1 MNSFLSSERSKESYF
16 EKISSE
22 PENTIRN
29 RKNAIRSFEKF
40 SIEQLGESSDSV
52 IVELK
57 KIKQESEPEQYE
69 ETLYDLLQK
78 WINWRTKT
86 GSKANTVI
94 VVFSCLRS
102 YLYYRRI
109 KTDPQDI
116 KQYLTFE
123 KCAIEEKHPLSLE
136 EFRTIVNGFANN
148 PRRQAIYLV
157 QGSSGMR
164 IGEILNLRKNDFD
177 LSLDRIK
184 ITIPAE
190 FTKTRQSR
198 SVFISKE
205 AGKLVEKILNS
216 IDSNELVFHSSK
228 NITNARINERTA
240 LIRLGNRLGG
250 IFTETYP
257 NSVTRKIT
265 SHSFRAYFFTKT
277 VRIHGENFAHRF
289 TGHKGYLMQYDR
301 MTEKERLDLYIKLEP
316 ELVVFDQSKNELEI
330 SRLKQDNTSIIALRE
345 EVEKLKT
352 ERVKSDK
359 EILEQFK
366 INSRIV

>member
-78 WINWRTKT
+78 WINWRTKS
-86 GSKANTVI
+86 GSKASTVI

-102 YLYYRRI
+102 YLYYLGI
-109 KTDPQDI
+109 KTDLQDI

-123 KCAIEEKHPLSLE
+123 KPAIEEKHPLSLE

-198 SVFISKE
+198 SVYISKE
-205 AGKLVEKILNS
+205 AGMLVETILNTL
-216 IDSNELVFHSSK
+216 DSNQLVFHSSK